1 MEENRTAARGEDVIA
16 GRNAVTE
23 ALKAGRTIDSI
34 YVARGNRTGSIG
46 GIIAKAKQSG
56 IPVKDADPKKLD

>member
-1 MEENRTAARGEDVIA
+1 MEENKTAARGEDIIA

-34 YVARGNRTGSIG
+34 YVARATARAPS
-46 GIIAKAKQSG
+46 AALLQRPSSRAS
-56 IPVKDADPKKLD
+56 P

>member
-1 MEENRTAARGEDVIA
+1 MEENKTAARGEDIIA

-46 GIIAKAKQSG
+46 GIIAKAKQ
-56 IPVKDADPKKLD
+56 